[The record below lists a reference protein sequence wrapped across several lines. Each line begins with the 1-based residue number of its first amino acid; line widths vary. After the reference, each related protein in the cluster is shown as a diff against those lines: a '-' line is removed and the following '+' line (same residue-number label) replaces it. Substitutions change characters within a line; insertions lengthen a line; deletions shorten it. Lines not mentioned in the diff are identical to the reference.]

1 MTKLLT
7 LSTHIG
13 FLLIVIILMS
23 TIKLPQVSSSRN
35 LPMADMA
42 TDDDDSEV
50 EEERRAN
57 DFNQLRRFLLTANA
71 EERAAK
77 REQQDFYKRELVNK
91 LNIFVKKQ
99 LINFFL
105 SLDS

>member
-1 MTKLLT
+1 
-7 LSTHIG
+7 
-13 FLLIVIILMS
+13 MS